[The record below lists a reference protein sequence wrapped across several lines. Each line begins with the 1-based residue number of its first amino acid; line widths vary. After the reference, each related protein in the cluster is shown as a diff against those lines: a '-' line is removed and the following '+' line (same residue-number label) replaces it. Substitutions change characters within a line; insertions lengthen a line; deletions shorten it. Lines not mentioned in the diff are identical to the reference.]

1 LWEVI
6 WVNKGRGKDAA
17 PSAPCLPRNKL
28 VLGNPASTDRLSKVN
43 AGDQKQCLRAEDHYP
58 WRLHR
63 TWLVPGLVLW
73 YPLCCTGYVDLG
85 YTDPIL
91 GQEAT
96 NLGLKLSNLKGLD
109 DGALVER
116 IQYDDDRRAFS
127 ELVRRHQAVVYRSCY
142 RVLGNREDARD
153 ASQEAFLRAYRK
165 LDTFQGR
172 SAFKTW
178 MLRLTMNVSLNQ
190 RSRRELSRT
199 SIDSA
204 ESISGLET
212 PEAELMKSEAAAQLH
227 EALHFVQ
234 PNHRAA
240 VVLRDLEGLTYRE
253 TAESLGIAE
262 GTAKSWVHRGR
273 GQLKELLT

>member
-1 LWEVI
+1 M
-6 WVNKGRGKDAA
+6 
-17 PSAPCLPRNKL
+17 S
-28 VLGNPASTDRLSKVN
+28 
-43 AGDQKQCLRAEDHYP
+43 
-58 WRLHR
+58 
-63 TWLVPGLVLW
+63 
-73 YPLCCTGYVDLG
+73 
-85 YTDPIL
+85 
-91 GQEAT
+91 
-96 NLGLKLSNLKGLD
+96 LKLSNLRDLD

-178 MLRLTMNVSLNQ
+178 MLRLAMNVSLNQ
-190 RSRRELSRT
+190 RSRRELPRT

-204 ESISGLET
+204 ESISGIET

-227 EALHFVQ
+227 EALQTVQ